1 MHQRNITALLLL
13 CLLFFTQAPIAA
25 PGNQEPQQNQTPQEI
40 VLPEGT
46 PLHVVTA
53 EETTSKD
60 AKPNDPVKFTV
71 DEDVVID
78 GQLLIRK
85 GTAAVGSVVNA
96 EKRGYMGKSGK
107 LAIQVE
113 STQTVDGQPLKLRAS
128 KGREGDD
135 KTYSTAALTFISG
148 FFLFRKGGEAKIEA
162 GTPVVVYVAETK
174 RFRLEGSTLVAVA
187 SPSDATTSSS
197 EPATVFIYRPKKLI
211 AKGLEP
217 SVFVDG
223 TELARMD
230 NGRFFALRLPPG
242 KHIVHMTDQKKGYA
256 IDMGPGQTYFFR
268 IGIEA
273 GFWKGQGK
281 ITLDDPEK
289 ALAEIKKIKFID
301 DDKIKAPNLVVKIS
315 PDGATQ

>member
-1 MHQRNITALLLL
+1 MRRRNIATIFL
-13 CLLFFTQAPIAA
+13 CLLFIQSPITLQGRQD
-25 PGNQEPQQNQTPQEI
+25 PPQNPTTQEI

-53 EETTSKD
+53 QETTSKA

-71 DEDVVID
+71 DEDVSID
-78 GQLLIRK
+78 GQLVIRK
-85 GTAAVGSVVNA
+85 GTVAMGSVINA
-96 EKRGYMGKSGK
+96 MKGGYMGKSGK

-113 STQTVDGQPLKLRAS
+113 STQTVDGLPLKLRAS

-135 KTYSTAALTFISG
+135 KTYSTAALSYFISP
-148 FFLFRKGGEAKIEA
+148 FFLFKKGGEAKIAA

-174 RFRLEGSTLVAVA
+174 RFRLEGSSLVAIA
-187 SPSDATTSSS
+187 STSESTAS
-197 EPATVFIYRPKKLI
+197 NSTDPVTVYIYRPKKLI

-242 KHIVHMTDQKKGYA
+242 KHIVHLTDQKKGYA

-301 DDKIKAPNLVVKIS
+301 DDKIKATNLVVKIS
-315 PDGATQ
+315 PEQQ

>member
-1 MHQRNITALLLL
+1 MHHRTIAIAIL
-13 CLLFFTQAPIAA
+13 CLLLITQLPIAVE
-25 PGNQEPQQNQTPQEI
+25 GHQEQQESQSNQEI

-53 EETTSKD
+53 KETNSKD
-60 AKPNDPVKFTV
+60 AKPNDPVPFTV

-78 GQLLIRK
+78 GQVVLRK
-85 GTAAVGSVVNA
+85 GTAAIGSVINA
-96 EKRGYMGKSGK
+96 MKGGYMGKSGK

-113 STQTVDGQPLKLRAS
+113 STQTVDGLPLKLRAS
-128 KGREGDD
+128 KGKEGHD
-135 KTYSTAALTFISG
+135 KTYSTAALSYFVSPL
-148 FFLFRKGGEAKIEA
+148 FLFKKGGEAKITA

-174 RFRLEGSTLVAVA
+174 RFRLDGSTLVAVA
-187 SPSDATTSSS
+187 STNDATADYSAES
-197 EPATVFIYRPKKLI
+197 ATVFIYRPKKLI
-211 AKGLEP
+211 AKALEP

-230 NGRFFALRLPPG
+230 NGRYFALRLPPG
-242 KHIVHMTDQKKGYA
+242 KHTVHLTDQKKGYA

-301 DDKIKAPNLVVKIS
+301 DDKIKATNLVVKVS
-315 PDGATQ
+315 PE